1 MLATSRA
8 CPPAIKN
15 VRLREY
21 QPCLDPVND
30 GVLKMPPESG
40 PAVADLVEDWRLP
53 GVSRLTSSGVSSR
66 PGGAKLQARVHSA
79 QDGLLPV
86 NLE

>member
-30 GVLKMPPESG
+30 GVLN
-40 PAVADLVEDWRLP
+40 AVADFVEDWRLP
-53 GVSRLTSSGVSSR
+53 GVSRLTSSGVSWR

>member
-40 PAVADLVEDWRLP
+40 PAVAVFLKTGACP
-53 GVSRLTSSGVSSR
+53 GFR
-66 PGGAKLQARVHSA
+66 
-79 QDGLLPV
+79 GLLRLGCLGGPAGLSCRRV
-86 NLE
+86 FTPPKMVYFL